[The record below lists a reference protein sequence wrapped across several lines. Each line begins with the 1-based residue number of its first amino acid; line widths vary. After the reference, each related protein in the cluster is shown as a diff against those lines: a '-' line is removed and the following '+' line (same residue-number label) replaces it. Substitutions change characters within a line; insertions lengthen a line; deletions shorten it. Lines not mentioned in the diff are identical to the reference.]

1 MDSQA
6 LQNPPFWE
14 GLRLQAHYF
23 MSRVQLICLS
33 NYEGGME
40 KHVADL
46 AAGLARRG
54 HVVGIICGKGFSQH
68 IIPEAEIFEVDAQ
81 KSRINPGLLLTVFK
95 TIRNFQ
101 PDVIHCHGGKAA
113 LIIGL
118 IPVNKDTTK
127 VCTIHGLKSVNSAYN
142 PFDLRIGVS
151 KAITAS
157 VLTGGRKCITVY
169 NGLDRTYSPA
179 DESDFN
185 IRECKLPPQFTWV
198 AVGRLVKVKG
208 FDLAIKALA
217 QTNHNLIIAG
227 AGPEREELENLT
239 ANYHLKDRVKFLGH
253 RSDIAK
259 IYGEVDGTLI
269 TSVREGFSYVF
280 LESMIAGTPVI
291 ATDVPV
297 ANEILPER
305 YICRNRSPE
314 TLAMVMKS
322 FAKASVS
329 EKAQCDEMLF
339 CQQELTLEKMISKTE
354 EAYLKAKEKLTNS

>member
-1 MDSQA
+1 
-6 LQNPPFWE
+6 
-14 GLRLQAHYF
+14 

-40 KHVADL
+40 KHVANL

-54 HVVGIICGKGFSQH
+54 HVVGIICGKGFSQLD
-68 IIPEAEIFEVDAQ
+68 IPNVEIFEVDAH
-81 KSRINPGLLLTVFK
+81 KSRINPALLLTVFK

-101 PDVIHCHGGKAA
+101 PDIIHCHGGKAA
-113 LIIGL
+113 RTIGL
-118 IPVNKDTTK
+118 IPVDKDATE
-127 VCTIHGLKSVNSAYN
+127 VCTIHGLKRVNSAYD

-157 VLTGGRKCITVY
+157 LITAGRKCITVY
-169 NGLDRTYSPA
+169 NGLDRTCSPA
-179 DESDFN
+179 NESDLS
-185 IRECKLPPQFTWV
+185 IREFNLPPQFTWV

-217 QTNHNLIIAG
+217 HTNHNLVIAG

-280 LESMIAGTPVI
+280 LESMMAGTPVI

-297 ANEILPER
+297 ANEILPEK
-305 YICRNRSPE
+305 YICHNRSPE
-314 TLAMVMKS
+314 TLSMVMES
-322 FAKASVS
+322 FAKTSVS
-329 EKAQCDEMLF
+329 EKAQSDEMLF
-339 CQQELTLEKMISKTE
+339 CQQELSLEKMISKTE
-354 EAYLKAKEKLTNS
+354 EAYLKAKGMLTNS